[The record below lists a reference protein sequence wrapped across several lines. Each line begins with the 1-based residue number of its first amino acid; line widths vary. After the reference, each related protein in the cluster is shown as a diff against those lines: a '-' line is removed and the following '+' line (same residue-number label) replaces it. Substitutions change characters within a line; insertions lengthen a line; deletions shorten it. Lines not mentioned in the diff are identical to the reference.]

1 MRKEKRKEKEKKDSG
16 VGEVESQ
23 KETTSELSIVLSAG
37 RRAGWITE
45 KGKVRRKLRLKGR
58 VEVKTP
64 WGSDAFSV
72 RGESTFIF
80 SSDQS
85 IEGIHFDLSF
95 MTPEEAGARALRC
108 ALSDIVAS
116 GGIPSFVFL
125 NVSGSSP
132 KIVGRIGNGAVDE
145 AEKLGIKVVGGDIS
159 KGDGGASISVFAVG
173 MCDDEKP
180 LSRFGAKPGDHIF
193 MTGTAGD
200 SALALKVLREK
211 GRKYAEKMVPQSL
224 EKFLRP
230 PLRFRDMKKI
240 KRIAHFS
247 ADVSDGALKTVEWF
261 CILNNVS
268 AEFFP
273 ERIPFSE
280 EFLRFA
286 PEFFENPKEI
296 LATWG
301 DDYEISFGVKE
312 DSWKKGRR
320 YGEVIGIVLSS
331 RDVKRALEMGYPYKK
346 IRGID
351 GRELFIFFTYN
362 IKIAGSGYS
371 HF

>member
-1 MRKEKRKEKEKKDSG
+1 MKGNEKE
-16 VGEVESQ
+16 
-23 KETTSELSIVLSAG
+23 TSEVTLLLSAG
-37 RRAGWITE
+37 RRASWIT
-45 KGKVRRKLRLKGR
+45 KGGKVRKKLRLKGG
-58 VEVKTP
+58 VEVRTP
-64 WGSDAFSV
+64 WGSDTFSTY
-72 RGESTFIF
+72 GKGTFIF

-85 IEGIHFDLSF
+85 VEGVHFDLSF

-108 ALSDIVAS
+108 TLSDIVAS
-116 GGIPSFVFL
+116 GGVPSFVFL
-125 NVSGSSP
+125 NISGSSSQL
-132 KIVGRIGNGAVDE
+132 VSRIGNGAVDE
-145 AEKLGIKVVGGDIS
+145 AEKLGVKVAGGDIS
-159 KGDGGASISVFAVG
+159 RSDGRASISVFAVG
-173 MCDDEKP
+173 ICDEGEEP

-200 SALALKVLREK
+200 SALALKVIREK
-211 GRKYAEKMVPQSL
+211 GRKYAEKIVPHSL
-224 EKFLRP
+224 EKFLKP

-240 KRIAHFS
+240 KKLAHFS
-247 ADVSDGALKTVEWF
+247 ADVSDGALRTVEWF

-301 DDYEISFGVKE
+301 DDYEISFGVIE

-346 IRGID
+346 ISGID

-362 IKIAGSGYS
+362 IKIEGSGYS